1 MKKILKII
9 FSLLFLFAFIS
20 SIQAANSLDIVINE
34 IAWMGTTSSANDE
47 WIELFNPTDN
57 IVSLDNWILK
67 SADDKL
73 KINLKEQ
80 IPAKG
85 FYLLERTDDT
95 SVPDITANMI
105 YTGALNN
112 NGVDLQL
119 FDNLENLIDEVNC
132 SGGWIAGDNAT
143 KQTMEKTSTDWQT
156 SENPGGTPMTQ
167 NSASI
172 TEENPVDQKIDI
184 MNTTSDNQEPKLQKT
199 YPVGII
205 FNEIL
210 PSPEGPDAEEEWIEI
225 YNQNPFLVSLSG
237 WKIEDSIG
245 QINTFTF
252 PEDYQITAN
261 GFLVLNRQ
269 ITKITLNNDED
280 TLKLIQPDGVMVEQ
294 VSFKNASLGQS
305 YSNTKDNNWLWT
317 SVLTPGAEN
326 ILPTPTEIE
335 LNQQSPSKPI
345 DLTNQE
351 LASVSGQETTFKNYY
366 LFFFALLIA
375 FLAGILILK
384 LDLKKKIK

>member
-1 MKKILKII
+1 MKKILKVI

-20 SIQAANSLDIVINE
+20 PIQAANSLDIVINE

-67 SADDKL
+67 SVDDKL

>member
-1 MKKILKII
+1 MKKILKVIS
-9 FSLLFLFAFIS
+9 SLLFLFAFIS
-20 SIQAANSLDIVINE
+20 PIQAANSLDIVINE

-67 SADDKL
+67 SVDDKL